1 MWVSRVRVTGGF
13 LEGLDLQLTRG
24 LNVVV
29 GPRGSGKTTL
39 LELIRHA
46 VGAQH
51 ADATREKERQS
62 FLKAVLVDGEVIL
75 DIETS
80 DGGWHVVVDAKGGG
94 QRSELERSVLVLG
107 QNELEEIASDA
118 PSRLVLL
125 DLRTQHHE
133 ELPSLAKAAELTRE
147 IWAIRQEISERRDQA
162 EKRSILVADHELLRS
177 QESALVG
184 AQDENLRLRRTLL
197 ADIED
202 RLVQSGQQ
210 MAELAEL
217 DLEVQREAAAREKSA
232 STLRSLV
239 SRARLLAM
247 PEAAPEQANAS
258 LVAQLE
264 QAFTAVESS
273 GARLLAARGVISVL
287 NSVASA
293 ANLSAREA
301 AAPLRDELEKTEA
314 GLGRVTSQL
323 RNINVELRALDENDL
338 RIEELQRRSR
348 ELSDTRDSLFC
359 EYETAEEKLFRA
371 RAQIAS
377 ETSSQVAN
385 NVVIAVDHL
394 SDSTAFR
401 DALQRLLKGSN
412 VRSNLVDLVA
422 ERVLPKQLLGLVE
435 AGDAE
440 QLAVVAGTATDRA
453 QRVVDYLDA
462 ADSLA
467 ELATI
472 GVADSVDF
480 RLRDGAVDKGV
491 DELSTGQKCAVTLPI
506 ILSERKRTLILD
518 QPEDHLDNRFLVTNI
533 ITGLNNRRTDGAQT
547 IVATHNANVPVLG
560 SADEVVVLRSDG
572 RTGSVDVRGRFDEPE
587 VVDRITRFMEGGR
600 EAFTLRSEFYEKYG
614 SDADK

>member
-13 LEGLDLQLTRG
+13 LEGLDIQLNRG

-51 ADATREKERQS
+51 ADATKERERQA
-62 FLKAVLVDGEVIL
+62 FLKAVLLDGEVIL
-75 DIETS
+75 DIES
-80 DGGWHVVVDAKGGG
+80 AEGGRHLVVDATGGG

-118 PSRLVLL
+118 PSRLALL
-125 DLRTQHHE
+125 DLRTQE
-133 ELPSLAKAAELTRE
+133 QQELPSLEAAAELTRQ
-147 IWAIRQEISERRDQA
+147 IWATRQEISERQDQA
-162 EKRSILVADHELLRS
+162 EKRTVLIADQELLRS

-184 AQDENLRLRRTLL
+184 AQDEHLRLRRAQLTE
-197 ADIED
+197 IED
-202 RLVQSGQQ
+202 KLVQSGQQ

-217 DLEVQREAAAREKSA
+217 DEDVQREASAREKAVS
-232 STLRSLV
+232 SLRSLV
-239 SRARLLAM
+239 SRARSLAM
-247 PEAAPEQANAS
+247 PDSAPQDASVS

-264 QAFTAVESS
+264 AALASVESS
-273 GARLLAARGVISVL
+273 GARLLTARGVISVL
-287 NSVASA
+287 KSA
-293 ANLSAREA
+293 ANATNLSAREA

-314 GLGRVTSQL
+314 GLGRITAQL
-323 RNINVELRALDENDL
+323 RNIHVELRALDENDV
-338 RIEELQRRSR
+338 RITELQDRAR
-348 ELSDTRDSLFC
+348 ELAHTRASLFS
-359 EYETAEEKLFRA
+359 EYEAAEEKLFRA
-371 RAQIAS
+371 RAEIAS

-394 SDSTAFR
+394 SDSTVFR
-401 DALQRLLKGSN
+401 EALQRLLKGSN
-412 VRSNLVDLVA
+412 ARSQLVDLIA
-422 ERVLPKQLLGLVE
+422 DRVLPRQLLQLVE
-435 AGDAE
+435 TRDAE
-440 QLAVVAGTATDRA
+440 QLAVVSGSTTDRV
-453 QRVVDYLDA
+453 QRVIDYLDTPDA
-462 ADSLA
+462 LS

-506 ILSERKRTLILD
+506 ILSERERTLILD

-533 ITGLNNRRTDGAQT
+533 ISGLNSRRDEGAQT

-572 RTGSVDVRGRFDEPE
+572 RRGSIDVHGRFDQPD
-587 VVDRITRFMEGGR
+587 VVDRITRFMEGGK
-600 EAFTLRSEFYEKYG
+600 EAFALRSLFYEKYG
-614 SDADK
+614 SGVAK